1 MGKKQYHTRLDDDTA
16 QWVDEFREERDITQA
31 EAVRRLVRAG
41 QQEYQRD
48 DSDDGDELEESD
60 EETEQTVMAD
70 GSGVTESVLEETASV
85 LGALTLVPS
94 TAYTLWFLGL
104 VEFPVLSLDQLHTA
118 SMSAF
123 FAFLLCYGLLYTS
136 LPERVDRALYT
147 RARSV
152 RNVVSPGGE

>member
-41 QQEYQRD
+41 QQEYQPD
-48 DSDDGDELEESD
+48 DSDDSD

-70 GSGVTESVLEETASV
+70 GSGVTEAVLRDTMSLSAV
-85 LGALTLVPS
+85 FTLVPS